1 MFYKLYRLI
10 GVKTLYV
17 KVHKY
22 FFYERRKIMSNG
34 KNKKTAPPKTAQKTP
49 SEVDIVRRM
58 TKIAYSDITDFIEF
72 GVDEN
77 GENFISLKDSEKVDG
92 SLISEIKI
100 NNGNVSLKL
109 MDRSKALEWLG
120 NNIKNKNESDDK
132 ELIIAVKNMNKRIK
146 K

>member
-1 MFYKLYRLI
+1 
-10 GVKTLYV
+10 
-17 KVHKY
+17 
-22 FFYERRKIMSNG
+22 MSNG